1 MLTVTFDDIWER
13 IIAPMSEELYSLIS
27 IDGNAKLSI
36 RNLPQDKANLMVLY
50 ETTKDTLKQI
60 YHYNNFD
67 RVRKIDIHKV
77 AACFASIIME
87 YRIFRYEI
95 EEDISDDVF
104 LSNARLAY
112 NVSLAILKE
121 NLLYRYREDEDKL
134 NYIKTHQLYMPKT
147 TEGHDRF
154 SLGRTKTLMLND
166 IFLEKFD
173 VLSYADMLYWIELFN
188 IMILEDKK
196 AIDYIEGEEQDD

>member
-1 MLTVTFDDIWER
+1 MLKVTFDEIWDR
-13 IIAPMSEELYSLIS
+13 IIAPMSAELYNLIS
-27 IDGNAKLSI
+27 TDEGAEVSV
-36 RNLPQDKANLMVLY
+36 RNLPQDRENLRELY

-60 YHYNNFD
+60 YHYNNLD

-87 YRIFRYEI
+87 YKIFRCEI
-95 EEDISDDVF
+95 KEDISDEVF

-121 NLLYRYREDEDKL
+121 NLLFRYKEDESKL

-166 IFLEKFD
+166 IFLGEFD
-173 VLSYADMLYWIELFN
+173 VLSYSDMLYWVELFN
-188 IMILEDKK
+188 RMILEDKK
-196 AIDYIEGEEQDD
+196 AIEYIENEEQDG

>member
-1 MLTVTFDDIWER
+1 MLTVTFDEIWER
-13 IIAPMSEELYSLIS
+13 IIVPMSNELYNLIG
-27 IDGNAKLSI
+27 IDKNAKVSI
-36 RNLPQDKANLMVLY
+36 RNLPQDKENLMELY

-60 YHYNNFD
+60 YHYNNLD

-87 YRIFRYEI
+87 YKIFQYEI
-95 EEDISDDVF
+95 EEDLDDDVF

-112 NVSLAILKE
+112 NVSLAIIKE
-121 NLLYRYREDEDKL
+121 NLLYRYKEDEDKI
-134 NYIKTHQLYMPKT
+134 NYIKSHQLYMPKT

-166 IFLEKFD
+166 IFLEGFD
-173 VLSYADMLYWIELFN
+173 VLSYSDMLYWVELFN

-196 AIDYIEGEEQDD
+196 AIEYVEDKEQGY